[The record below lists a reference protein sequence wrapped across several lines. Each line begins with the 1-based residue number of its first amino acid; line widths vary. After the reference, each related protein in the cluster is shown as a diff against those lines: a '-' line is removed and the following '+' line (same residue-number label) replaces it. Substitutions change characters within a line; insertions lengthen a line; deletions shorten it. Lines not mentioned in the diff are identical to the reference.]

1 MSITTQLILQ
11 DARRASVRAA
21 FSLFVTIS
29 GIRGG
34 EVVRYVENWAS
45 DNG

>member
-11 DARRASVRAA
+11 DARRASIRAA

-29 GIRGG
+29 GIALVIVGAATG
-34 EVVRYVENWAS
+34 FDFIGW
-45 DNG
+45 